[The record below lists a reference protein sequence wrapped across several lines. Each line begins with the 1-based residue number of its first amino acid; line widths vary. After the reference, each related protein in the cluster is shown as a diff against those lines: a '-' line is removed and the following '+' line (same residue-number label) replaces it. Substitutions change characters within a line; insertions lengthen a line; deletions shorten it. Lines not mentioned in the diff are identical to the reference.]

1 MFNDIKS
8 VSCNSIIGIDI
19 GGTTIKGGIVND
31 NGEIF
36 YKKIIKTD
44 PAKTAFQIVSDINFL
59 IKELEKSAEISNMDI
74 KGIGIASPGYPD
86 NNGLISFI
94 PNIPNLANFPI
105 KKHLTIN
112 KKVPILFENDG
123 NASAFGEYIFGQK
136 KKFKDIII
144 LTLGTGI
151 ASGIIANGSILKG
164 KNGISGE
171 LGHITVKPNGPI
183 CYCGKKG
190 CLEIICSANAL
201 NASAKEKVDHNYVT
215 ALRNYKPKEIN
226 PKIVADEARKGDMES
241 KKIYLNLGKWLGFGM
256 SIFINVLNPEKIILA
271 GGIARDSELFMEPML
286 ASIKKNIHPQF
297 RNGAVIEISKF
308 KDNLGIIGAA
318 SLLLR

>member
-1 MFNDIKS
+1 MFDSIKQS
-8 VSCNSIIGIDI
+8 GSSSIIGIDI

-31 NGEIF
+31 IGEIF
-36 YKKIIKTD
+36 YKTIVKTD
-44 PAKTAFQIVSDINFL
+44 PTKEAIQIVSDINFL
-59 IKELEKSAEISNMDI
+59 IKELEKRAEINNVDI

-86 NNGLISFI
+86 DNGFISFI

-105 KKHLTIN
+105 KKHLKIN

-123 NASAFGEYIFGQK
+123 NASACGEYIFGQK
-136 KKFKDIII
+136 KKIKNIIV

-151 ASGIIANGSILKG
+151 ASGIISNGSILKG

-171 LGHITVKPNGPI
+171 LGHITIKPNGPI

-190 CLEIICSANAL
+190 CLEIFCSANAL
-201 NASAKEKVDHNYVT
+201 NASAREKADHDYAT
-215 ALRNYKPKEIN
+215 ALRNYKPEEIN
-226 PKIVADEARKGDMES
+226 PKIVADEARKGDRES
-241 KKIYLNLGKWLGFGM
+241 KKIYTNLGKWLGFGI

-297 RNGAVIEISKF
+297 RNGAIIEISKF

-318 SLLLR
+318 SLLLS